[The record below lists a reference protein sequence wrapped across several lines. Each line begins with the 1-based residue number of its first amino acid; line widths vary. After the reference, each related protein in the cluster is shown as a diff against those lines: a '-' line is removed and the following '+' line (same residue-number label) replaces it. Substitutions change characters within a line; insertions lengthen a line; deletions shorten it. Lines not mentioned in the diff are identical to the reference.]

1 MQIISIHG
9 KLKVIEDNS
18 PSFSV
23 LNLHNIIYAM
33 RRMHSETQ
41 DNLKMTFVTLLHKP
55 IFQFQNVRNVKMYK
69 IQSIQKMFTKK
80 ENIGNHIVF

>member
-18 PSFSV
+18 PSFLV
-23 LNLHNIIYAM
+23 LNLRNIIYAM

-55 IFQFQNVRNVKMYK
+55 IFQNVRNVKMYK